1 MLFCGENVTH
11 SFLSFSKKPDPR
23 ASQSPRRHAVP
34 GTRQQP
40 QDRGDEQHPLPRRLR
55 DLRPGPTRQHAAAKP
70 CDHLRVAK
78 QRHGAHGP
86 FDEKPRNAS
95 TASMQR
101 YVMLEQGMAG
111 FTIFERG
118 GADWLGRILDADAV
132 IRMPEIGVEIL
143 LAELLDGIDLF
154 NVPLDEDG

>member
-1 MLFCGENVTH
+1 
-11 SFLSFSKKPDPR
+11 
-23 ASQSPRRHAVP
+23 
-34 GTRQQP
+34 
-40 QDRGDEQHPLPRRLR
+40 
-55 DLRPGPTRQHAAAKP
+55 
-70 CDHLRVAK
+70 
-78 QRHGAHGP
+78 
-86 FDEKPRNAS
+86 
-95 TASMQR
+95 MQR

-111 FTIFERG
+111 FTIFGRG